1 MKDTFEALRAI
12 LHGASVTTL
21 RPEECADASHR
32 RLAGVLH
39 AVAGGSSVG
48 QTDLV
53 ALVRHVLRRE
63 QERQGGAAQ
72 SALVQHT
79 PPWPTRES
87 WERAGFDV
95 ELHSTGFVRVQA
107 RPWQP
112 AWLPGA
118 ERVPPEQAAFAEDVR
133 RNYAE
138 VPGDPFLDVAGKV
151 RYRSSGQRASVRAV
165 LTTPPG
171 ATLVV
176 NLPTG
181 AGKSLCA
188 HLPALLGSASH
199 GVTIVVMPTTAL
211 CIDQENAL
219 RALVPHPTAHY
230 GGSSAEQRDRNAEIR
245 KRIGNGTQRIV
256 FTSPESLVGTL
267 SHAVYKA
274 ARAGLLRFLVIDE
287 AHMIEQWGDEFRSA
301 FQEVAGMRID
311 LLRNCTPQLFQT
323 ILLTATLTESCLDTL
338 ETLFARPGPFS
349 VVSAVQ
355 LRPEPAYWH
364 ARCATDAEKQA
375 HVLEAVHH
383 LPRPLILYVTR
394 IRDAN
399 AWFER
404 IRAAGYTRCDV
415 VTGETP
421 DEQRRKVLERWREGR
436 TDIVVAT
443 SAFGLGVDKED
454 VRAVIHACVPEN
466 IDRYYQEVGR
476 GGRDGRASIS
486 LVIYTH
492 DDLKVAKD
500 LNAKK
505 IIGIDRGRERWC
517 SMFRRKETTATVGR
531 YRLRVDVAPSFELG
545 DIDMVNDYNVAW
557 NVRTLTLMARARMLE
572 LDADPPPSLSI
583 TEGADPDHQ
592 REAFEAAITTYRST
606 RVVRVLQQGHELEE
620 TWVAVAEPERQRA
633 RHFAQRSLELMRAV
647 LEAQRCVADVL
658 AEVYAVGSAHR
669 DASREIHVAR
679 ACGGCPH
686 CRASGMPAS
695 ASPLPLPPPPW
706 PARGGVGASLRAQM
720 GPERVLGIFYEP
732 PGKRRELRMLGNVL
746 AWFANQGIRNFVVP
760 PPYFDLAWEALA
772 PLRLVVFLSENLDPR
787 GALEMPRAPVLILHP
802 PAVPLPRD
810 MYVHRPAPGSERSP
824 RVLLLPA
831 SATDPERDGVPAGD
845 RFRYSNLRFEE
856 FCARYSI

>member
-1 MKDTFEALRAI
+1 MRDTFEALRAI
-12 LHGASVTTL
+12 LHGAAATTL

-32 RLAGVLH
+32 RLLRVLH
-39 AVAGGSSVG
+39 ALAGGASVG
-48 QTDLV
+48 QADLV
-53 ALVRHVLRRE
+53 ALIRHVLRRE
-63 QERQGGAAQ
+63 QERQGGSAQ
-72 SALVQHT
+72 STVVQHT
-79 PPWPTRES
+79 PPWPTREA

-95 ELHSTGFVRVQA
+95 EEHSAGFVRVQA

-118 ERVPPEQAAFAEDVR
+118 ERVPPEQAAFAEEVR
-133 RNYAE
+133 RNYEE
-138 VPGDPFLDVAGKV
+138 VSGDPFLGVADKV

-188 HLPALLGSASH
+188 HLPALLGSESH

-230 GGSSAEQRDRNAEIR
+230 GGASAEQRDRNAEIR
-245 KRIGNGTQRIV
+245 KRIANGTQRIV
-256 FTSPESLVGTL
+256 FTSPESLVGAL
-267 SHAVYKA
+267 SHVVYKA

-311 LLRNCTPQLFQT
+311 LLRNCVPPLFQT
-323 ILLTATLTESCLDTL
+323 VLLTATLTESCLDTL
-338 ETLFARPGPFS
+338 ETLFARPGPFA

-364 ARCATDAEKQA
+364 ARCATDAEQQA
-375 HVLEAVHH
+375 RVLDAVHH

-421 DEQRRKVLERWREGR
+421 DERRREVLERWREGR

-454 VRAVIHACVPEN
+454 VRAVVHACVPEN

-476 GGRDGRASIS
+476 GGRDGRASLS

-492 DDLKVAKD
+492 DDLKVAEG
-500 LNAKK
+500 LNYKK
-505 IIGIDRGRERWC
+505 IIGIERGRERWC
-517 SMFRRKETTATVGR
+517 SMFRRKETTATAGR
-531 YRLRVDVAPSFELG
+531 YRLRVDVPPSFELG

-557 NVRTLTLMARARMLE
+557 NIRTLTLMARARMIE

-583 TEGADPDHQ
+583 AEGADPDVE
-592 REAFEAAITTYRST
+592 REAFEAAIAAYRTT
-606 RVVRVLQQGHELEE
+606 RVVRVLQQDHELEQ
-620 TWVAVAEPERQRA
+620 TWLAVAEPERRRA
-633 RHFAQRSLELMRAV
+633 RRFAEQSLVLMRAV
-647 LEAQRCVADVL
+647 LEAKQCVADVL
-658 AEVYAVGSAHR
+658 AAVYTIGLAER
-669 DASREIHVAR
+669 DAPRQIHVAR

-686 CRASGMPAS
+686 CRASGTRPS
-695 ASPLPLPPPPW
+695 ASPLPVPPPPW
-706 PARGGVGASLRAQM
+706 PAGGEVSASLRAQM

-732 PGKRRELRMLGNVL
+732 PAKRRDERTLGNVV
-746 AWFANQGIRNFVVP
+746 AWFASQGIRNFVVP
-760 PPYFDLAWEALA
+760 RPYFELAWTALA
-772 PLRLVVFLSENLDPR
+772 RLRLVVFLSEHLAPR
-787 GALEMPRAPVLILHP
+787 GALELPRAPVLILHP

-810 MYVHRPAPGSERSP
+810 LYVHRPTPGSERSA

-831 SATDPERDGVPAGD
+831 SAADPERDGMPARD
-845 RFRYSNLRFEE
+845 RFRYPNLRLEE

>member
-1 MKDTFEALRAI
+1 MRDTFELLRAM
-12 LHGASVTTL
+12 LQGAAATTL
-21 RPEECADASHR
+21 RPDECADASHR
-32 RLAGVLH
+32 RLLGVLH
-39 AVAGGSSVG
+39 TLASGASVG
-48 QTDLV
+48 QADLV
-53 ALVRHVLRRE
+53 ALIRHVLRRE
-63 QERQGGAAQ
+63 QERQGGRAQ
-72 SALVQHT
+72 SALVPQM
-79 PPWPTRES
+79 PSWPTS
-87 WERAGFDV
+87 ALWKRAGFDV
-95 ELHSTGFVRVQA
+95 EEHSAGFARIQA
-107 RPWQP
+107 RRWQP

-118 ERVPPEQAAFAEDVR
+118 EQVPPEQAAFAEDVR

-138 VPGDPFLDVAGKV
+138 VSGDPFLSAVGKI
-151 RYRSSGQRASVRAV
+151 RYRSTGQRASVRAV
-165 LTTPPG
+165 VTTPPG

-188 HLPALLGSASH
+188 HVPALLGSESH

-230 GGSSAEQRDRNAEIR
+230 GGASAEQRERNAEIR
-245 KRIGNGTQRIV
+245 KRVANGTQRIV
-256 FTSPESLVGTL
+256 FTSPESLVGAL

-287 AHMIEQWGDEFRSA
+287 AHMVEQWGDEFRSA

-311 LLRNCTPQLFQT
+311 LLRNCVSQHFRTV
-323 ILLTATLTESCLDTL
+323 LLTATLTESCLDTL
-338 ETLFARPGPFS
+338 ETLFGRPGPFA

-364 ARCATDAEKQA
+364 ARCATEAEKQA
-375 HVLEAVHH
+375 RVLDAVHH

-421 DEQRRKVLERWREGR
+421 DERRREVLERWREGR

-454 VRAVIHACVPEN
+454 VRAVVHACVPEN

-476 GGRDGRASIS
+476 GGRDGRASLS

-492 DDLKVAKD
+492 DDLTVAD
-500 LNAKK
+500 GLNSKK

-517 SMFRRKETTATVGR
+517 SMFRRKETTATAGR
-531 YRLRVDVAPSFELG
+531 YRLAVDIPPSFELG

-557 NVRTLTLMARARMLE
+557 NIRTLTLMARARMIE

-583 TEGADPDHQ
+583 AEGADPDVE
-592 REAFEAAITTYRST
+592 RETFEAAIVAYRTT
-606 RVVRVLQQGHELEE
+606 RVVRVLQQEHELEQ
-620 TWVAVAEPERQRA
+620 TWLAVAEPERKRA
-633 RHFAQRSLELMRAV
+633 RRFAQRSLELMRAV
-647 LEAQRCVADVL
+647 LEATQCVADVL
-658 AEVYAVGSAHR
+658 AAVYTVGPAERDAHR
-669 DASREIHVAR
+669 QIYVAR

-686 CRASGMPAS
+686 CRASGTRPF

-706 PARGGVGASLRAQM
+706 PAQNDLGATLRAQI
-720 GPERVLGIFYEP
+720 GAEPVLGIFYRP
-732 PGKRRELRMLGNVL
+732 PAKRRDERTLGNVL

-760 PPYFDLAWEALA
+760 PPYFDIAWAAFDRLG
-772 PLRLVVFLSENLDPR
+772 LVVFLSEQLDP
-787 GALEMPRAPVLILHP
+787 GAALELPRAPMLILHP
-802 PAVPLPRD
+802 PTVPLPRD
-810 MYVHRPAPGSERSP
+810 LYLHRPAPGNERST

-831 SATDPERDGVPAGD
+831 SATDPERDDVPAEE
-845 RFRYSNLRFEE
+845 RFRYPNLRLEE